1 MQVVFGVNIV
11 ALVDGQP
18 KTLNLF
24 ELLECFLK
32 HRQEIVTRRSLF
44 ELRKARERSQTLEG
58 MAALANIDEIVE
70 LIKTSKTP
78 VEARERLTAKLWSP
92 GSVVEKMIEEVRSA
106 NTNGLESQSFE

>member
-1 MQVVFGVNIV
+1 M
-11 ALVDGQP
+11 
-18 KTLNLF
+18 
-24 ELLECFLK
+24 FLK

-58 MAALANIDEIVE
+58 MAVALANIDEIVE

-106 NTNGLESQSFE
+106 NTSGLNL